1 LLTPV
6 RPIEKDLPVELQIEK
21 LVYGGDGLARMPADE
36 SGRSKTI
43 FVPFVLP
50 GERVT
55 AEVTTQNAS
64 FNRARPIQV
73 LESSPERA
81 TPACEYFGAC
91 GGCHYQHTTYENQLK
106 IKEAVLRETLRR
118 TARLDWSGTIRAHA
132 AEPWH
137 YRNRT
142 RLHVRHAPFAVG
154 YYRHN
159 SHDLLPVTHCP
170 ISSLL
175 IDRAIAEFIRIGEQ
189 GMVPAR
195 VREVELFANADDS
208 ALLVELLWDVEGQ
221 AIGQEALNA
230 LATALQSSL
239 PQLRG
244 VTAFGAGGNLFPW
257 TKQLWA
263 SGATSLDYQ
272 VGESSYRVQAGS
284 FFQVNR
290 FLAAKLV
297 DLAVPKRRGALALD
311 LFAGT
316 GLFALA
322 LAKSFEK
329 VIAVESSRSSYEDL
343 LRNGT
348 SNIEAVQLPTDQFL
362 RKRKFAKPPDL
373 VVVDPPRAGLGPKV
387 TASLIQLGPKEIAY
401 ISCDP
406 ATLARD
412 LRMFMD
418 ASYAIDEMHMV
429 DLFPQTYHLETVVK
443 LARK

>member
-1 LLTPV
+1 V
-6 RPIEKDLPVELQIEK
+6 RPIESDLFVELQIEK

-55 AEVTTQNAS
+55 AQVTAEGSS
-64 FNRARPIQV
+64 FNRARPHEV
-73 LESSPERA
+73 LEASPERA
-81 TPACEYFGAC
+81 KPGCEYFGTC

-106 IKEAVLRETLRR
+106 IKEGVLRETLRR
-118 TARLDWSGTIRAHA
+118 TARIDWEGPVHVHA
-132 AEPWH
+132 GEPWH

-142 RLHVRHAPFAVG
+142 RLHVRHRPFAVG

-170 ISSLL
+170 ISSPL
-175 IDRAIAEFIRIGEQ
+175 IEGAITAFIRIGER
-189 GMVPAR
+189 GIIPAR
-195 VREVELFANADDS
+195 VLEVELFANGDDT

-221 AIGQEALNA
+221 AIEQEALNDLAAA
-230 LATALQSSL
+230 LHAAI
-239 PQLRG
+239 PELRG
-244 VTAFGAGGNLFPW
+244 VSAFGTGGNLFPW

-272 VGESSYRVQAGS
+272 VGGFSYRVQAGS

-290 FLAAKLV
+290 VLAGKLV
-297 DLAVPKRRGALALD
+297 ELAIPENGGALALD

-316 GLFALA
+316 GLFSLP
-322 LAKSFEK
+322 LAKNFEK
-329 VIAVESSRSSYEDL
+329 VIAVEASRSSYEDL
-343 LRNGT
+343 LSNAG

-362 RKRKFAKPPDL
+362 RKRKFAKPPEFVL
-373 VVVDPPRAGLGPKV
+373 VDPPRSGLGPKV
-387 TASLIQLGPKEIAY
+387 TASLVQLGAKEIAY
-401 ISCDP
+401 VSCDP

-412 LRMFMD
+412 LRQLVD
-418 ASYAIDEMHMV
+418 AGYALADMHMV

-443 LARK
+443 LTHK

>member
-1 LLTPV
+1 
-6 RPIEKDLPVELQIEK
+6 VELQIEK

-50 GERVT
+50 GERVEAQVT
-55 AEVTTQNAS
+55 AQGAS
-64 FNRARPIQV
+64 FNRARLTTV
-73 LESSPERA
+73 LAPSADRVQPG
-81 TPACEYFGAC
+81 CEYFGAC
-91 GGCHYQHTTYENQLK
+91 GGCHYQHTTYENQLQ

-118 TARLDWSGTIRAHA
+118 TARLEWKGPVHVHA

-159 SHDLLPVTHCP
+159 SHDLLPITHCP
-170 ISSLL
+170 ISSPL
-175 IDRAIAEFIRIGEQ
+175 IHRAIGEFIRIGTQ
-189 GMVPAR
+189 GMIPAR
-195 VREVELFANADDS
+195 VQEVEMFSNGDDS
-208 ALLVELLWDVEGQ
+208 ALLVELLWNVEGQ
-221 AIGQEALNA
+221 AIEQEALDRFA
-230 LATALQSSL
+230 AALQSAL

-244 VTAFGAGGNLFPW
+244 VCAFGTGGNLFAW

-272 VGESSYRVQAGS
+272 AGEFSYRVQAGS

-297 DLAVPKRRGALALD
+297 ELVTPARAGALALD

-316 GLFALA
+316 GLFALP
-322 LAKSFEK
+322 LAKVFEK
-329 VIAVESSRSSYEDL
+329 VIAVESARASYEDL
-343 LRNGT
+343 LRNAAP
-348 SNIEAVQLPTDQFL
+348 NIEAVQLPTDQFL

-387 TASLIQLGPKEIAY
+387 TTALVQIGSAEIVY

-412 LRMFMD
+412 LRVFID
-418 ASYAIDEMHMV
+418 ASYTIDEMHMV
-429 DLFPQTYHLETVVK
+429 DLFPQTYHLESVVK
-443 LARK
+443 LSRK